1 MEAEPVVFIVDD
13 DASVRKSLERL
24 VRSVGL
30 RGETF
35 ASALEFLQCLQ
46 RKPADGPSCLVLD
59 VRMPSVSGLAL
70 QEALAAAGHR
80 LPIIFITG
88 HGDITMSVRAM
99 KAGAVDF
106 LAKPFN
112 DQDLLEAIQEALA
125 RDQQT
130 RHERAAMQDIQR
142 RVALLTPREREVLT
156 LVVAGLLNKQI
167 AAALGTSEKTV
178 KVHRARVMQKMQVV
192 SVVQLVLLAEKLGL
206 TAPQDLSLL
215 DQSPIS
221 SHSLH
226 E

>member
-1 MEAEPVVFIVDD
+1 MMEAEPVVFIVDD

-35 ASALEFLQCLQ
+35 ASAYEFLQFLQ
-46 RKPADGPSCLVLD
+46 RHPANGPSCVVLD

-70 QEALAAAGHR
+70 QEVLAAGRHR
-80 LPIIFITG
+80 IPIIFITG

-112 DQDLLEAIQEALA
+112 DQDLLEAIQEAIA
-125 RDQQT
+125 RDRRARQ
-130 RHERAAMQDIQR
+130 ERAALQDIQR
-142 RVALLTPREREVLT
+142 RVALLTPREHDVLA

-167 AAALGTSEKTV
+167 ASVLGTSEKTV
-178 KVHRARVMQKMQVV
+178 KVHRARVMQKMHV
-192 SVVQLVLLAEKLGL
+192 SSVAQLVLLAEKVGL
-206 TAPQDLSLL
+206 TAPQDLAPL
-215 DQSPIS
+215 D
-221 SHSLH
+221 
-226 E
+226 